1 MSDYSACMEVE
12 PRVYLIRGL
21 NKAQFPEANSLLIDD
36 EILTLVDAGSSR
48 EQVASTMRS
57 LGHRP
62 ENLDRIVLTHF
73 HIDHKGHAEYFREL
87 SGCEVICHPLSEKG
101 IRTFEGL
108 ASYWGVNDQSI
119 IEKWRT
125 WLQGWLPHVTSDYEI
140 TGHYQD
146 MKPITCGEVE
156 LSPMHLPGHSWDHT
170 CFGINGFE
178 TFFLVDID
186 LTDFGPFY
194 GTVVSDISVFKQSI
208 KRVIELAPKTGISS
222 HLLDP
227 VTDNLLGRLER
238 FLSVFD
244 RREADILTRISEGH
258 DTIQKLASLPTI
270 YPRIPYDA
278 VFFFEETMLKKHIE
292 ILRESGAIYLDGER
306 LVIS

>member
-1 MSDYSACMEVE
+1 MEVE
-12 PRVYLIRGL
+12 PRVHLIRGL

-36 EILTLVDAGSSR
+36 EILTLVDAGTAR
-48 EQVASTMRS
+48 EQVVSTMMD
-57 LGHRP
+57 LGHKP
-62 ENLDRIVLTHF
+62 EDLDRIILTHF
-73 HIDHKGHAEYFREL
+73 HIDHKGHAEHIREL

-108 ASYWGVNDQSI
+108 ASYWGVTDQST
-119 IEKWRT
+119 IENWRT

-156 LSPMHLPGHSWDHT
+156 LTPLHLPGHSWDHT

-178 TFFLVDID
+178 TIFLVDID

-194 GTVVSDISVFKQSI
+194 GTAVSDISDFKQSI
-208 KRVIELAPKTGISS
+208 RRVIELSPDTGISS

-227 VTDNLLGRLER
+227 VTDNLRERLER
-238 FLSVFD
+238 FLNVFD
-244 RREADILTRISEGH
+244 LREADIVRKISEGH

-278 VFFFEETMLKKHIE
+278 VRFFEETMLKKHIE
-292 ILRESGAIYLDGER
+292 ILRESDIIYLDGKH
-306 LVIS
+306 LVIATD